1 MATTLKFI
9 GLLIVS
15 NTFMTIAWYGHL
27 KHKSWPLLAAI
38 LISWIIALAEYSFQV
53 PANRIG
59 SQQFSLTQLKITQEC
74 VTLVVFLVYAAI
86 VFREPIKWNT
96 VVAMLLIV
104 GAVFFAFLGK
114 KYFEP
119 HCAAP
124 NFLFTLTN
132 KNFSL

>member
-1 MATTLKFI
+1 MTTTLKFI

-27 KHKSWPLLAAI
+27 KHKNWPLLAAI
-38 LISWIIALAEYSFQV
+38 LISWMIALAEYACQV

-59 SQQFSLTQLKITQEC
+59 SQQFNLTQLKITQEC

-86 VFREPIKWNT
+86 VFREPVKWNT
-96 VVAMLLIV
+96 VVAMLFVV

-114 KYFEP
+114 K
-119 HCAAP
+119 
-124 NFLFTLTN
+124 
-132 KNFSL
+132 